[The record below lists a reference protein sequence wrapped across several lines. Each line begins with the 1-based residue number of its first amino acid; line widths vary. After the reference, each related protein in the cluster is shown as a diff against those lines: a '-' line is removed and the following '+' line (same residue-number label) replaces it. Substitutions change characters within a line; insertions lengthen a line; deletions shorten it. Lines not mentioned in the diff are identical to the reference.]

1 LASVCELCGT
11 QRDLFAVARAS
22 GSSPTASSGQA
33 WPTAVIEVVGSDD
46 EVAGTIR
53 EYQQIEADGPT
64 RKKSDVYL
72 QGARLKELFCRE
84 VKPGLFVC
92 MICGRHQN
100 FARLM
105 VTHMQLIHAKSREI
119 RAFKLQLAAEA
130 ALRAASDSSETAEE
144 KTSREK
150 AEVEQLDAILLSGRA
165 EVVDSDDET
174 DPVFEDTELEI
185 CLDKIFQKN
194 LHTEKAKT
202 FKDIAIAESPR
213 HSKDI
218 VASNVQRLT
227 SSKVKAIKSFLP
239 IGQGKAKKD
248 RAARDSP
255 DSDHNV
261 ECDDDKGTW
270 GGTKSSEKLPARRRP
285 RREAAA
291 QADKRRRVA
300 EESATDTTSFLDQRE
315 AALDRARSRAD
326 QHRRAAAAA
335 GEAAAQAAGVAAAED
350 PSDYE
355 RLREENIRCV
365 RFMGSRGLLFVI
377 PHFSFPPLTH
387 TPTPFP
393 NPTFPSSGKIK
404 KK

>member
-1 LASVCELCGT
+1 
-11 QRDLFAVARAS
+11 
-22 GSSPTASSGQA
+22 
-33 WPTAVIEVVGSDD
+33 
-46 EVAGTIR
+46 
-53 EYQQIEADGPT
+53 
-64 RKKSDVYL
+64 
-72 QGARLKELFCRE
+72 
-84 VKPGLFVC
+84 
-92 MICGRHQN
+92 
-100 FARLM
+100 
-105 VTHMQLIHAKSREI
+105 
-119 RAFKLQLAAEA
+119 
-130 ALRAASDSSETAEE
+130 LRAASDSGETAEE

-150 AEVEQLDAILLSGRA
+150 AEVEQLDAILLFGRA

-185 CLDKIFQKN
+185 CLDNIFQKN
-194 LHTEKAKT
+194 LHTEKDKT

-213 HSKDI
+213 HSKYI
-218 VASNVQRLT
+218 VASNVKPLT
-227 SSKVKAIKSFLP
+227 SSKVKAIKAFLP
-239 IGQGKAKKD
+239 IGQVKAKKD
-248 RAARDSP
+248 RAARDTP
-255 DSDHNV
+255 DSDYNV
-261 ECDDDKGTW
+261 ECDDDRGTW
-270 GGTKSSEKLPARRRP
+270 GGTKSSDKSSARRRP

-300 EESATDTTSFLDQRE
+300 EESATDTTSFLDPRE

-365 RFMGSRGLLFVI
+365 RFVGSRGPLFVI
-377 PHFSFPPLTH
+377 PHSSFPSLTH

-393 NPTFPSSGKIK
+393 HPTFPSSGKIK